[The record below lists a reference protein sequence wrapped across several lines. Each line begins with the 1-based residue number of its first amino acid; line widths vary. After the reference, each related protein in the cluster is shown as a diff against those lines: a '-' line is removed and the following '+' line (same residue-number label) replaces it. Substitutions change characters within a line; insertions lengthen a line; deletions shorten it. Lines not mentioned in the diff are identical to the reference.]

1 MQLRFEPIRKEPDMK
16 KRLARRG
23 SHFWKIFALTLT
35 GIISFVLVTGCS
47 SSTGSTEN
55 PNADATQKEAGVV
68 EGKTQGESAAVLPG
82 EARIGIA
89 YPEGDDEFTN
99 LFITKTISYLVSAGI
114 PEENITRMSG
124 AEEELAENVKK
135 LVDDKCSVLMVGG
148 ADENTAPGI
157 TDAAVK
163 AKIPVVFFG
172 TSPGEAEIARWEK
185 KEIRASYVGGT
196 YEQAAQKRADLID
209 STGFEKL
216 DQGKDDNIG
225 LVVLYTGEDE
235 PGDKVNRDTL
245 GIIGELDL
253 PIYVL
258 TDDEE
263 EADPEEDQEAVESE
277 GQEEAQEA
285 QEAAEELTADEV
297 RESAK
302 EQVIEWMKEYGK
314 SLDVILCADDMQ
326 ALGAW
331 DAVSEEKKRV
341 GHDVVIMGFD
351 SNMDSITEV
360 AAGNIRSTFFNDFM
374 EQSGNA
380 SNAVLSYLKGFE
392 VNPVMTSE
400 YVSVTVDNAQE
411 ILDITMKTQES
422 NPDSDYEDN

>member
-1 MQLRFEPIRKEPDMK
+1 M
-16 KRLARRG
+16 
-23 SHFWKIFALTLT
+23 
-35 GIISFVLVTGCS
+35 
-47 SSTGSTEN
+47 
-55 PNADATQKEAGVV
+55 
-68 EGKTQGESAAVLPG
+68 
-82 EARIGIA
+82 
-89 YPEGDDEFTN
+89 
-99 LFITKTISYLVSAGI
+99 
-114 PEENITRMSG
+114 
-124 AEEELAENVKK
+124 
-135 LVDDKCSVLMVGG
+135 
-148 ADENTAPGI
+148 
-157 TDAAVK
+157 
-163 AKIPVVFFG
+163 
-172 TSPGEAEIARWEK
+172 
-185 KEIRASYVGGT
+185 GGT

-216 DQGKDDNIG
+216 DQGKDDNVG

-277 GQEEAQEA
+277 GQEEA

-411 ILDITMKTQES
+411 ILDITMKTRES
-422 NPDSDYEDN
+422 NADSDSEDN

>member
-216 DQGKDDNIG
+216 DQGKDDNVG

-285 QEAAEELTADEV
+285 AEELTADEV

-314 SLDVILCADDMQ
+314 SLYVIRCADDMQ

-400 YVSVTVDNAQE
+400 DVSVTVDNAQE
-411 ILDITMKTQES
+411 ILDITMKTRES
-422 NPDSDYEDN
+422 NADSDSEDN

>member
-1 MQLRFEPIRKEPDMK
+1 MRFEPIRKEPDMK
-16 KRLARRG
+16 KKLARRG

-172 TSPGEAEIARWEK
+172 TSPGEAEIARWES
-185 KEIRASYVGGT
+185 EGYRAAYVGST
-196 YEQAAQKRADLID
+196 YGQAAQKRADLLD
-209 STGFEKL
+209 GTDLEKL
-216 DQGKDDNIG
+216 DPAKDDNVG
-225 LVVLYTGEDE
+225 LVVLSTEADK
-235 PGDKVNRDTL
+235 PGDAVNRDTL
-245 GIIGELDL
+245 ELVKELDH

-258 TDDEE
+258 TEE
-263 EADPEEDQEAVESE
+263 EEDSEASEEGESSRE
-277 GQEEAQEA
+277 
-285 QEAAEELTADEV
+285 EV
-297 RESAK
+297 RERAK
-302 EQVIEWMKEYGK
+302 EQVLDWMKEYGK
-314 SLDVILCADDMQ
+314 QLDVILCADDMQ

-331 DAVSEEKKRV
+331 DAVSEEKRLV
-341 GHDVVIMGFD
+341 GHDVLIMGFD
-351 SNMDSITEV
+351 SNRESLEEV
-360 AAGNIRSTFFNDFM
+360 ASGNIRSTFFNDFM
-374 EQSGNA
+374 EQSSNA
-380 SNAVLSYLKGFE
+380 SNAVLAFLKGIAVE
-392 VNPVMTSE
+392 PVKTSE

-411 ILDITMKTQES
+411 ILDISVTVQES
-422 NPDSDYEDN
+422 EAEQDSEETTEE

>member
-172 TSPGEAEIARWEK
+172 TSPGEAERARGEK
-185 KEIRASYVGGT
+185 KESRASAVGGT

-216 DQGKDDNIG
+216 DQGKDDNVG

-285 QEAAEELTADEV
+285 AEELTADEV
-297 RESAK
+297 RENAK

-351 SNMDSITEV
+351 SNMDSLTEV

-411 ILDITMKTQES
+411 ILDITMKTRES
-422 NPDSDYEDN
+422 NADSDSEDN

>member
-1 MQLRFEPIRKEPDMK
+1 MK

-216 DQGKDDNIG
+216 DQGKDDNVG

-253 PIYVL
+253 PIYV
-258 TDDEE
+258 DEE

-285 QEAAEELTADEV
+285 AEELTADEV
-297 RESAK
+297 RENAK

-314 SLDVILCADDMQ
+314 QLDVILCADDMQ

-331 DAVSEEKKRV
+331 DAVNEEKKRV
-341 GHDVVIMGFD
+341 GHDVLIMGFD
-351 SNMDSITEV
+351 SNTDSLTEV

-380 SNAVLSYLKGFE
+380 SNAVLSFLKGIE
-392 VNPVMTSE
+392 VQPVMTSE

-411 ILDITMKTQES
+411 ILDISAKAQES
-422 NPDSDYEDN
+422 NPDSNAEGDTAE

>member
-1 MQLRFEPIRKEPDMK
+1 MK

-185 KEIRASYVGGT
+185 KGIRASYVGGT

-216 DQGKDDNIG
+216 DQGKDDNVG

-235 PGDKVNRDTL
+235 PGDKVISRACRVDRIERQRRQIETL
-245 GIIGELDL
+245 VLILRVAAVRPELDHDAAHASREKSVRHRL
-253 PIYVL
+253 MFRLSRVVRSFLLIR
-258 TDDEE
+258 
-263 EADPEEDQEAVESE
+263 EDAVD
-277 GQEEAQEA
+277 EAQDPGDLVERRLPERR
-285 QEAAEELTADEV
+285 QLCV
-297 RESAK
+297 REDLRACHGRSDHQLKHAVRIVERRP
-302 EQVIEWMKEYGK
+302 EQARQRDDLRPREH
-314 SLDVILCADDMQ
+314 ILGRHVAFQPRRFRAD
-326 ALGAW
+326 
-331 DAVSEEKKRV
+331 
-341 GHDVVIMGFD
+341 
-351 SNMDSITEV
+351 
-360 AAGNIRSTFFNDFM
+360 
-374 EQSGNA
+374 
-380 SNAVLSYLKGFE
+380 
-392 VNPVMTSE
+392 
-400 YVSVTVDNAQE
+400 
-411 ILDITMKTQES
+411 
-422 NPDSDYEDN
+422 

>member
-1 MQLRFEPIRKEPDMK
+1 MK
-16 KRLARRG
+16 KRLARRS

-35 GIISFVLVTGCS
+35 GIISLVLVTGCS
-47 SSTGSTEN
+47 SSKGSTEN
-55 PNADATQKEAGVV
+55 PNADATQEEAGVV

-185 KEIRASYVGGT
+185 KGIRASYVGGT

-216 DQGKDDNIG
+216 DQGKDDNVG
-225 LVVLYTGEDE
+225 LVVLYTGEDG

-285 QEAAEELTADEV
+285 AEELTADEV
-297 RESAK
+297 RENAK
-302 EQVIEWMKEYGK
+302 EQVIEWMEEYGK
-314 SLDVILCADDMQ
+314 SLDVILCADDTQ

-341 GHDVVIMGFD
+341 GHDVMIMGFD
-351 SNMDSITEV
+351 SNMDSLTEV

-380 SNAVLSYLKGFE
+380 SNAVLAYLKGIE

-411 ILDITMKTQES
+411 ILDITMKTRES
-422 NPDSDYEDN
+422 NPDSDSEDN

>member
-1 MQLRFEPIRKEPDMK
+1 MK
-16 KRLARRG
+16 KRLARRS

-35 GIISFVLVTGCS
+35 GIISLVLVTGCS
-47 SSTGSTEN
+47 SSKGSTEN
-55 PNADATQKEAGVV
+55 PNADATQEEAGVV

-185 KEIRASYVGGT
+185 KGIRASYVGGT

-216 DQGKDDNIG
+216 DQGKDDNVG
-225 LVVLYTGEDE
+225 LVVLYTGEDG

-285 QEAAEELTADEV
+285 AEELTADEV
-297 RESAK
+297 RENAK
-302 EQVIEWMKEYGK
+302 EQVIEWMEEYGK
-314 SLDVILCADDMQ
+314 SLDVILCADDTQ

-341 GHDVVIMGFD
+341 GHDVMIMGFD
-351 SNMDSITEV
+351 SNMDSLTEV
-360 AAGNIRSTFFNDFM
+360 ASGNIRSTFFNDFM

-380 SNAVLSYLKGFE
+380 SNAVLAYLKGIE

-411 ILDITMKTQES
+411 ILDITMKTRES
-422 NPDSDYEDN
+422 NPDSDSEDN